1 MRANFEVA
9 AVAPKAV
16 IDTFGRKTDTECLFY
31 LSVNPRTIQ
40 NDPAL
45 RRVSAGVV

>member
-16 IDTFGRKTDTECLFY
+16 LDTFGQTLTLKVFF
-31 LSVNPRTIQ
+31 I
-40 NDPAL
+40 
-45 RRVSAGVV
+45 